1 MKVKYGRED
10 DALYIT
16 LNEDAE
22 VSRTLRIDPGTLVD
36 LDRFGNVR
44 GIEVLRPGRQWP
56 LEQILS
62 QCTVSEV
69 DALLL
74 RELQSST
81 EFRRYA
87 FAPPVQVA

>member
-1 MKVKYGRED
+1 MTEEEFAAFV
-10 DALYIT
+10 A
-16 LNEDAE
+16 AA
-22 VSRTLRIDPGTLVD
+22 PW
-36 LDRFGNVR
+36 RFAATM
-44 GIEVLRPGRQWP
+44 PQWP

>member
-1 MKVKYGRED
+1 MKVKYDQED

-16 LNEDAE
+16 LADDAE
-22 VSRTLRIDPGTLVD
+22 VSRTVQVDSGTLLD

-44 GIEVLRPGRQWP
+44 GIEIIRPGRQWP
-56 LEQILS
+56 LEEILS
-62 QCTVSEV
+62 RYPVGEV

-81 EFRRYA
+81 EFRPYA
-87 FAPPVQVA
+87 FVPPVQVS